1 MPPAI
6 FLLLI
11 IKQIAQQVLYFW
23 VCGQHEGILIV
34 YLCQCFFFQF
44 RDFLFTVCS
53 IFQECIAEGGFIKG
67 PNCDQYFPSM
77 IQKLPENVSEYFRIF
92 CSAVFFCGIDDA

>member
-34 YLCQCFFFQF
+34 YLCQCFFSFGIS
-44 RDFLFTVCS
+44 CS
-53 IFQECIAEGGFIKG
+53 L
-67 PNCDQYFPSM
+67 Y
-77 IQKLPENVSEYFRIF
+77 V
-92 CSAVFFCGIDDA
+92 VFFRNVLQKVAL

>member
-34 YLCQCFFFQF
+34 YLYPGV
-44 RDFLFTVCS
+44 L
-53 IFQECIAEGGFIKG
+53 
-67 PNCDQYFPSM
+67 
-77 IQKLPENVSEYFRIF
+77 F
-92 CSAVFFCGIDDA
+92 CSFDFNKI